1 MSAKCIRYFTAVTTL
16 ILLLTGADPSPA
28 EEATSAAAVQLSGTE
43 GEPITLTAAE
53 LKKLPRTT
61 VDAVDRAGKAVK
73 FSGVAVHH
81 LLEKA
86 KAPLGESLR
95 GERMRL
101 FVCVEAKD
109 KYGAV
114 FALPEFDPA
123 FTDRVI
129 ILADE
134 QDGQPLG
141 EGKGPY
147 QIIVPGEKRHSR
159 WVRMVEKIRVLD
171 SKALL
176 EKAPATTQSK

>member
-1 MSAKCIRYFTAVTTL
+1 MPDMAPRCFAALLALSILPFVTGRLTA
-16 ILLLTGADPSPA
+16 D
-28 EEATSAAAVQLSGTE
+28 EANSTAAVQLSAPDGK
-43 GEPITLTAAE
+43 PITVTTADLA
-53 LKKLPRTT
+53 KLPRTT
-61 VDAVDRAGKAVK
+61 VDAVDRGGQSVK
-73 FSGVAVHH
+73 YSGVAIHH
-81 LLEKA
+81 LLDKV

-101 FVCVEAKD
+101 FVSVEAKD
-109 KYGAV
+109 KYRAV

-129 ILADE
+129 ILADQ

-141 EGKGPY
+141 EGKGPF

-171 SKALL
+171 SKDLDD
-176 EKAPATTQSK
+176 K